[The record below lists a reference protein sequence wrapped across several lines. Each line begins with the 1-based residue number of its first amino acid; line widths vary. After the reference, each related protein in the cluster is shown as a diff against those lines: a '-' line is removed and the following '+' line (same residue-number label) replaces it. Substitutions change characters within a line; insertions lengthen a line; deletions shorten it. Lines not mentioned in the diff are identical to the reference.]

1 MLALAS
7 CSRGDAAHTELSDS
21 VPTTTTP
28 APVAAPTLPPPPLP
42 PDAAPAP
49 DFATVSK
56 LMNDAIAAQKLP
68 GAVVL
73 IGHGGKVVFHQ
84 AYGSRKLAGE
94 PGLDGSPAPAEPM
107 TEDTIFDMAS
117 LTKPLATATAV
128 MQLYEQGKV
137 AFDDPAQQY
146 LPGFNTANDPQRA
159 KVTVRMLLTHTSGET
174 GDVDLKDPWGLD
186 EADKIEGLHRALT
199 TPLESGPGERFRYSD
214 INFILLGALIENV
227 TGETEDVYVAQHVF
241 APLGMEETRYLPAA
255 KACGPYMI
263 ERRGDRIGA
272 RGSRERRV
280 FCGNVEHRSAAAHRT
295 DRA

>member
-1 MLALAS
+1 VLALATA
-7 CSRGDAAHTELSDS
+7 CSRGDAVQAPHTSDA
-21 VPTTTTP
+21 PTQAPAAAP
-28 APVAAPTLPPPPLP
+28 APTVPPT
-42 PDAAPAP
+42 AAPAP
-49 DFATVSK
+49 DFVAVSK
-56 LMNDAIAAQKLP
+56 LIHDAIAAQKLP

-94 PGLDGSPAPAEPM
+94 PGLEGSPAPAEPM

-137 AFDDPAQQY
+137 AFDDPLQLY
-146 LPGFNTANDPQRA
+146 LPGFNAANDPQRA

-186 EADKIEGLHRALT
+186 GADKTEGVRRALT

-241 APLGMEETRYLPAA
+241 APLGMAETRYLPPA
-255 KACGPYMI
+255 KACGPDTM
-263 ERRGDRIGA
+263 
-272 RGSRERRV
+272 RV
-280 FCGNVEHRSAAAHRT
+280 EAISW
-295 DRA
+295 DKSL